1 MQGLRRQTQGGASKS
16 QWTKSDEGT
25 SMEMRQ
31 QGAGERELL
40 GEGETKETAAFLK
53 TWCVLWYLF
62 GFPRGARGKEPICQ
76 CRRLKRCE
84 FSGWGRSPGR
94 GHGNPLQY
102 FCLEDPMDRGA
113 WQATVHRGAKSQTQ
127 LKQLRTH
134 TRNPAHCGKILT
146 NNGGQII
153 PM

>member
-25 SMEMRQ
+25 SVEMRQ

-76 CRRLKRCE
+76 CRRHKRCG
-84 FSGWGRSPGR
+84 FDPWVGKIPWRG
-94 GHGNPLQY
+94 GHGNPLSI
-102 FCLEDPMDRGA
+102 LAWRIPMDRGA
-113 WQATVHRGAKSQTQ
+113 WRATVDGVAESDTSEA
-127 LKQLRTH
+127 T
-134 TRNPAHCGKILT
+134 
-146 NNGGQII
+146 
-153 PM
+153 

>member
-25 SMEMRQ
+25 SVEMRQ

-76 CRRLKRCE
+76 CRRHKRCG
-84 FSGWGRSPGR
+84 FDPWVGKIPWR
-94 GHGNPLQY
+94 GGHDNPLSI
-102 FCLEDPMDRGA
+102 LAWRIPMERGA
-113 WQATVHRGAKSQTQ
+113 WRATVDGVAESDTSEA
-127 LKQLRTH
+127 T
-134 TRNPAHCGKILT
+134 
-146 NNGGQII
+146 
-153 PM
+153 

>member
-25 SMEMRQ
+25 SVEMRQ

-76 CRRLKRCE
+76 CRRHKRCG
-84 FSGWGRSPGR
+84 F
-94 GHGNPLQY
+94 
-102 FCLEDPMDRGA
+102 DPSVRKIPWRRK
-113 WQATVHRGAKSQTQ
+113 WQPTLVHLPRESY
-127 LKQLRTH
+127 
-134 TRNPAHCGKILT
+134 
-146 NNGGQII
+146 GQISLAGYS
-153 PM
+153 P